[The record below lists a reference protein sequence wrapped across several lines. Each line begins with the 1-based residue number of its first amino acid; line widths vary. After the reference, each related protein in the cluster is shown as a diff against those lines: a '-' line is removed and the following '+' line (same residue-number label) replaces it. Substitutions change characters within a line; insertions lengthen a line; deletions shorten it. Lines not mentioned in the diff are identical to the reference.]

1 MTLRPG
7 TRFGPYEI
15 LSPLGAGG
23 MGEVYRARDSRLDR
37 DVAIKVLSSASAGD
51 PNAAARMT
59 REAKAVAAIS
69 HPNVL
74 GIFDVGEHD
83 GIPFVVTELLDGMTL
98 RGPMSEGA
106 MDPAV
111 VVRYAMQI
119 ARGLAAAHDKG
130 IVHRDLK
137 PENVFVTRDGRLKI
151 LDFGLARR
159 ASAADASADETRLN
173 AGTNPGTVMGT
184 AGYMSPEQARGHAV
198 EHHGDIFAFGAILF
212 EMLAGRR
219 AFRGDTMADTMAAI
233 VRDEPPDLQQINRGV
248 PPALARIVARCLAK
262 EPAERFHSAHDL
274 ALSLEAISGAG
285 SGVSAPAPPVRTE
298 KGLVVLPFR
307 NMSEDAGNELFA
319 DGLTE
324 EIISDLSKIHDLR
337 VISRTSAMQL
347 KGRQGNLPSLVRELN
362 VQYVLEGSV
371 RKAGDKLRITAQLV
385 DAASD
390 TQLWSEKYG
399 GTMEDVFDIQERVAR
414 AIADA
419 LRVKLTPEE
428 SREIAARPIA
438 DAAAY
443 EHYLRARAGLLTYTE
458 AGLRQALADIER
470 GLAVAGEN
478 VLMLSVKGEAMW
490 QLFNLGVAGREQL
503 DAVRAIAGRIEALD
517 PGSRHADRLL
527 ALHAAHSFGLVEMGQ
542 RLKRV
547 AAADPSDT
555 LALGLLALCCGFL
568 DRPEEGRPY
577 AARMMALD
585 PLAPLFE
592 SIAGW
597 LEFIDGRFEEALSMT
612 AASFVREPDNPQV
625 AFIHTVA
632 LAAAGRVSD
641 AIDVAQAI
649 ERAKPDDKVT
659 WFSSAMKW
667 ALRGEG
673 EKLAASITLERKAWA
688 SADPHYTLTLAECFA
703 VAGRPDEAFEWLE
716 YMLRTGAAPYR
727 FIAEKDPL
735 LSRIR
740 GDARW
745 PDLVARLKRAAENA
759 ARG

>member
-1 MTLRPG
+1 MTIPAG
-7 TRFGPYEI
+7 TRVGPYEI

-23 MGEVYRARDSRLDR
+23 MGEVYRARDGRLDR
-37 DVAIKVLSSASAGD
+37 DVAIKVLASASVAD

-74 GIFDVGEHD
+74 GIFDVGEYD
-83 GIPFVVTELLDGMTL
+83 GIPFVVTELLEGTTL
-98 RGPMSEGA
+98 RAPMSEGA
-106 MDPAV
+106 MDPSLAV
-111 VVRYAMQI
+111 RQAMQI

-151 LDFGLARR
+151 LDFGLARQ
-159 ASAADASADETRLN
+159 ASATEGSADETKMN
-173 AGTNPGTVMGT
+173 ASTNPGTVMGT
-184 AGYMSPEQARGHAV
+184 AGYMSPEQARGQAV
-198 EHHGDIFAFGAILF
+198 DDRSDIFAFGAILF
-212 EMLAGRR
+212 EMLGGRR
-219 AFRGDTMADTMAAI
+219 AFRGDTIADTMAAI
-233 VRDEPPDLQQINRGV
+233 VRDDPPDLQQINGAV
-248 PPALARIVARCLAK
+248 PPALAHIVARCLAK
-262 EPAERFHSAHDL
+262 DPADRFHSAHDL

-285 SGVSAPAPPVRTE
+285 SGVSAPAPIARTD

-307 NMSEDAGNELFA
+307 NLSADAGDELFA

-324 EIISDLSKIHDLR
+324 EIISDLSKIHALR

-347 KGRQGNLPSLVRELN
+347 KGRHGNLPSLVRELN

-385 DAASD
+385 DAGSD
-390 TQLWSEKYG
+390 TQLWSEKYS

-428 SREIAARPIA
+428 SREIAARPIE

-443 EHYLRARAGLLTYTE
+443 EHYLRARAGLLTFTE
-458 AGLRQALADIER
+458 GGLRQALADVER

-478 VLMLSVKGEAMW
+478 VLMLSVKGQATW
-490 QLFNLGVAGREQL
+490 QLFNLGVAGRAQL
-503 DAVRAIAGRIEALD
+503 DELRAIAGRIETLE
-517 PGSRHADRLL
+517 PGSPHVDRLL
-527 ALHAAHSFGLVEMGQ
+527 ALHAAHSFRLVEMAQ

-547 AAADPSDT
+547 TAADPADT
-555 LALGLLALCCGFL
+555 LTIALLAFCSALL
-568 DRPEEGRPY
+568 DRADAARAY

-585 PLAPLFE
+585 PLEPVYRAV
-592 SIAGW
+592 AGW
-597 LEFIDGRFEEALSMT
+597 VEFMDGRFDQALSMT
-612 AASFVREPDNPQV
+612 AASWARAPDNPQV
-625 AFIHTVA
+625 AFIHALA
-632 LAAAGRVSD
+632 LAAAGRVSE
-641 AIDVAQAI
+641 ALDVTDAI
-649 ERAKPDDKVT
+649 ERATPDDKLT
-659 WFSSAMKW
+659 WFSTAVKW

-673 EKLAASITLERKAWA
+673 DTLAASITPERKAWA

-703 VAGRPDEAFEWLE
+703 VAGRPDEAFEWLGH
-716 YMLRTGAAPYR
+716 MMRTGAAPYR
-727 FIAEKDPL
+727 FVTGKDPL

-745 PDLVARLKRAAENA
+745 SDLAARLKRAAEQA
-759 ARG
+759 SL

>member
-1 MTLRPG
+1 
-7 TRFGPYEI
+7 
-15 LSPLGAGG
+15 

-37 DVAIKVLSSASAGD
+37 DVAIKVLSSARAGD
-51 PNAAARMT
+51 ADAAARMT

-69 HPNVL
+69 HANVL

-83 GIPFVVTELLDGMTL
+83 GIPFVVTELLEGTTL
-98 RGPMSEGA
+98 RGPMSNGA
-106 MDPAV
+106 MDPHV
-111 VVRYAMQI
+111 VVRHAMQI
-119 ARGLAAAHDKG
+119 AHGLAAAHDKG

-151 LDFGLARR
+151 LDFGLARQAP
-159 ASAADASADETRLN
+159 ASDATANETRMN
-173 AGTNPGTVMGT
+173 ADTNPGLVMGT
-184 AGYMSPEQARGHAV
+184 VGYMSPEQARGHAV
-198 EHHGDIFAFGAILF
+198 DHRSDIFAFGALLF
-212 EMLAGRR
+212 EMLGGRR

-233 VRDEPPDLQQINRGV
+233 VRDEPPDLQQINGAV

-285 SGVSAPAPPVRTE
+285 SGTSAAAPEARTE

-443 EHYLRARAGLLTYTE
+443 EHYLRARAGLVTYTE

-478 VLMLSVKGEAMW
+478 VLMLSVKGGAKW
-490 QLFNLGVAGREQL
+490 QLFNLGVAGREAL
-503 DAVRAIAGRIEALD
+503 YEVLAIAGRIEALE
-517 PGSRHADRLL
+517 PGSPHADRLL
-527 ALHAAHSFGLVEMGQ
+527 ALHAGHNSRPREMEQ

-547 AAADPSDT
+547 VAADPSDT
-555 LALGLLALCCGFL
+555 FALGLLAFCGGLL
-568 DRPEEGRPY
+568 DRPEEARPH
-577 AARMMALD
+577 AARMVALD
-585 PLAPLFE
+585 PLAPLYLV
-592 SIAGW
+592 IAGW
-597 LEFIDGRFEEALSMT
+597 VEFIDGRFEQAVSMT
-612 AASFVREPDNPQV
+612 ASAYARESDSPQG
-625 AFIHTVA
+625 AFIHALA
-632 LAAAGRVSD
+632 LAAAGRVAD
-641 AIDVAQAI
+641 AIDVTEAI

-659 WFSSAMKW
+659 WFSSAVKW

-673 EKLAASITLERKAWA
+673 DTLAASLTPERKAWA

-716 YMLRTGAAPYR
+716 LMMRTGVAPYR

-745 PDLVARLKRAAENA
+745 PAFAARLKNA
-759 ARG
+759 S

>member
-1 MTLRPG
+1 MTLPAG

-15 LSPLGAGG
+15 LAPLGAGG

-37 DVAIKVLSSASAGD
+37 DVAIKVLASARVGD
-51 PNAAARMT
+51 PEAVARMT

-69 HPNVL
+69 HANVL
-74 GIFDVGEHD
+74 GIFDVGEHQ
-83 GIPFVVTELLDGMTL
+83 GIPFVVTELLEGTTL
-98 RGPMSEGA
+98 RGPMSDGA
-106 MDPAV
+106 MDPRVAV
-111 VVRYAMQI
+111 RQAMQI

-137 PENVFVTRDGRLKI
+137 PENVFVTHDGRLKI
-151 LDFGLARR
+151 LDFGLARQAP
-159 ASAADASADETRLN
+159 ASDATANETRMN
-173 AGTNPGTVMGT
+173 ADTNPGLVMGT

-198 EHHGDIFAFGAILF
+198 DHRSDIFAFGAILF
-212 EMLAGRR
+212 EMLGGRR

-233 VRDEPPDLQQINRGV
+233 VRDDPPDLQQVNGAV

-262 EPAERFHSAHDL
+262 DPAERFHSAHDL

-285 SGVSAPAPPVRTE
+285 SGTSAAAPTARTE

-324 EIISDLSKIHDLR
+324 EIISDLSKIHALR

-399 GTMEDVFDIQERVAR
+399 GTMQDVFDIQERVAR

-458 AGLRQALADIER
+458 GGLRQAMADVER

-478 VLMLSVKGEAMW
+478 VLMLSVKGEVAW
-490 QLFNLGVAGREQL
+490 QLFNLGVAGHEQL
-503 DAVRAIAGRIEALD
+503 DEVLAIAKRVEALA
-517 PGSRHADRLL
+517 PGSAHVDRLL
-527 ALHAAHSFGLVEMGQ
+527 ALHAAHTFRLAEAAQ

-547 AAADPSDT
+547 VAADPSDT
-555 LALGLLALCCGFL
+555 FAMGMLAFSGGLL
-568 DRPEEGRPY
+568 DRPEAARPY
-577 AARMMALD
+577 AARVMALD
-585 PLAPLFE
+585 PLSPLNQ

-597 LEFIDGRFEEALSMT
+597 LEFMDGRFEEAVSLTT
-612 AASFVREPDNPQV
+612 ASYARESDSPQGS
-625 AFIHTVA
+625 FIHALA
-632 LAAAGRVSD
+632 LAASGRIAD
-641 AIDVAQAI
+641 AIDVTEAI
-649 ERAKPDDKVT
+649 ERVKPDDSVT
-659 WFSSAMKW
+659 WFSSAVKW

-673 EKLAASITLERKAWA
+673 ETLAASITPQRRAWA
-688 SADPHYTLTLAECFA
+688 SSDPHYTLTLAECFA

-716 YMLRTGAAPYR
+716 HMMRTGAAPYR

-745 PDLVARLKRAAENA
+745 PEFVARLKNA
-759 ARG
+759 S

>member
-1 MTLRPG
+1 MPFPSG
-7 TRFGPYEI
+7 TRVGPYEI
-15 LSPLGAGG
+15 LAPLGAGG

-37 DVAIKVLSSASAGD
+37 NVAIKVLSSARAGD
-51 PNAAARMT
+51 PGAAARMT

-83 GIPFVVTELLDGMTL
+83 GIPFVVTELLEGATL
-98 RGPMSEGA
+98 RGPMADGA
-106 MDPAV
+106 MDPPV
-111 VVRYAMQI
+111 VVRHAMQI

-151 LDFGLARR
+151 LDFGLARQ
-159 ASAADASADETRLN
+159 ASDADASGEETRIS
-173 AGTNPGTVMGT
+173 ADTNPGIVMGT

-198 EHHGDIFAFGAILF
+198 DHRSDIFAFGAILF
-212 EMLAGRR
+212 EMLGGRR

-233 VRDEPPDLQQINRGV
+233 VRDDPPDLQQINGAV

-285 SGVSAPAPPVRTE
+285 SGTSVAPPAARTE

-371 RKAGDKLRITAQLV
+371 RKAGDRLRITAQLV

-443 EHYLRARAGLLTYTE
+443 EYYLRARAGLLTYTE
-458 AGLRQALADIER
+458 AGLQQALVDIER

-478 VLMLSVKGEAMW
+478 VLMLSVKGGAKW
-490 QLFNLGVAGREQL
+490 QLFNLGVAGREAL
-503 DAVRAIAGRIEALD
+503 DDVLAIAHRIEVLD
-517 PGSRHADRLL
+517 PGSPHADRLL
-527 ALHAAHSFGLVEMGQ
+527 ALRAAHSSNLVEMEQ
-542 RLKRV
+542 RLTRV

-555 LALGLLALCCGFL
+555 FAMGLLAFCCGLL
-568 DRPEEGRPY
+568 DRPEEARPY

-585 PLAPLFE
+585 PLAPLYQ

-597 LEFIDGRFEEALSMT
+597 VEFMDGRFEEAVAMT
-612 AASFVREPDNPQV
+612 STSFARAPDNPQV
-625 AFIHTVA
+625 AFIHALA

-641 AIDVAQAI
+641 AIDVTEAI
-649 ERAKPDDKVT
+649 ERARPDDKVT
-659 WFSSAMKW
+659 WFSSAVKW

-673 EKLAASITLERKAWA
+673 DTLAASITPERRAWA
-688 SADPHYTLTLAECFA
+688 TADPHYTLTLAECFA
-703 VAGRPDEAFEWLE
+703 VAGRADEAFEWLDH
-716 YMLRTGAAPYR
+716 MLRTGVAPVR

-745 PDLVARLKRAAENA
+745 PDFVARL
-759 ARG
+759 RG